1 MAALVGSF
9 WVPTIFLTMRK
20 RKFPI
25 HAKVAI
31 LVVVA
36 AVVLVEV
43 AMIYF
48 SLISASRNEQSYK
61 ASANNLSATV
71 SKVIDKNDV
80 TDLLHEVKPIV
91 DASSTHPTSEEWG
104 SDAWNAY
111 VAQFADVEKTPS
123 FLKLRD
129 YLREIES
136 ANTDVDCLYVTY
148 VDPQQ
153 KLFVYLVD
161 SALEEPCP
169 PGCIDPIY
177 DFNLDVLTDPSRGFP
192 AYITNTAEYGW
203 LVTAGS
209 MICSAEGVTCYA
221 MVDISLTEVRRT
233 QADSIVR
240 LFVYMAITAV
250 VLGIVAMLVVD
261 LTLIRPL
268 RKLTNVAASYDVT
281 LPERNKEAFENLN
294 IKSHDEIGQLADSIK
309 TMELDVRAKINELTS
324 AYNELAQTQRVA
336 EEMTALA
343 KKDALTGV
351 RNKTA
356 FDADA
361 AILNK
366 EIASGKAEPFGIA
379 MIDLNYLKTIN
390 DERGHGKGDLALIK
404 LSSIICGTFTRSRV
418 YRIGG
423 DEFVALLRR
432 LDYTDAKRLIAHFDE
447 KMHELRHDDELTLEE
462 RISAAIG
469 YAEFIPGVDKDVE
482 AVLSRADKAM
492 YGKKREMKKEDLED
506 VTDSGE
512 RDS

>member
-1 MAALVGSF
+1 
-9 WVPTIFLTMRK
+9 MRK

-43 AMIYF
+43 AMVYF
-48 SLISASRNEQSYK
+48 SMISASRNEQAYK
-61 ASANNLSATV
+61 ANANNLSATV
-71 SKVIDKNDV
+71 SKVIDKAAV

-91 DASSTHPTSEEWG
+91 DASPAHPTSEEWG
-104 SDAWNAY
+104 SDAWNTY
-111 VAQFADVEKTPS
+111 IAQFADVEKAPS

-129 YLREIES
+129 FLRDIES
-136 ANTDVDCLYVTY
+136 TNSDDVDCLYLSY
-148 VDPQQ
+148 VDPER
-153 KLFVYLVD
+153 KLFIYLVD
-161 SALEEPCP
+161 SAVEEPCP

-177 DFNLDVLTDPSRGFP
+177 DFNLDVITDPSRGFP

-209 MICSAEGVTCYA
+209 PICSADGVTCYA
-221 MVDISLTEVRRT
+221 MVDVSLREVRRS
-233 QADSIVR
+233 QSDSIVR
-240 LFVYMAITAV
+240 LFVYMAVTAA
-250 VLGIVAMLVVD
+250 VLGVVAMLVVD

-268 RKLTNVAASYDVT
+268 RRLTNVAASYDVT
-281 LPERNKEAFENLN
+281 LPDQNKEAFENLN
-294 IKSHDEIGQLADSIK
+294 VRSHDEIGQLADSIK
-309 TMELDVRAKINELTS
+309 TMEADVRAKINELTT

-336 EEMTALA
+336 AEMTELA

-361 AILNK
+361 SALNE
-366 EIASGKAEPFGIA
+366 EIAAGKAEPFGIA

-404 LSSIICGTFTRSRV
+404 LSSIICGTFAHSRV

-423 DEFVALLRR
+423 DEFIALLRR
-432 LDYTDAKRLIAHFDE
+432 SDFNNADSLIAHFDE
-447 KMHELRHDDELTLEE
+447 KMHELHRDNELTLEE

-469 YAEFIPGVDKDVE
+469 YAEFDPNVDKDVE
-482 AVLSRADKAM
+482 AVLNRADEAM

-506 VTDSGE
+506 STYLGESDS
-512 RDS
+512 